1 MTPEQPL
8 QYCPAFNAASD
19 KGEEHLP
26 SVDQRHNNVTGFEEL
41 GLDEIEP
48 LKYSTGT
55 VQESLSMQEVPMDL
69 TYNAEMEG
77 VYGSSV
83 QFESEEVM
91 LNMADRQQLTTAC
104 VWCGVEFNHDDV
116 DAEIQPDSV
125 GFMCPTCKAK
135 ISGQL
140 NVLDGGSPLNSH
152 RL

>member
-1 MTPEQPL
+1 M
-8 QYCPAFNAASD
+8 
-19 KGEEHLP
+19 
-26 SVDQRHNNVTGFEEL
+26 DQRHNNVTGFEAL

-55 VQESLSMQEVPMDL
+55 MQESLSMQEVPMDL
-69 TYNAEMEG
+69 AYNAEMEG
-77 VYGSSV
+77 AYGSSV

-91 LNMADRQQLTTAC
+91 LNMADGQQLTTNC
-104 VWCGVEFNHDDV
+104 VWCGVEFNHEAV

-135 ISGQL
+135 LPGQL
-140 NVLDGGSPLNSH
+140 NGLDDSSPLNSQ